1 MRIDT
6 IKPSRRA
13 FLAGT
18 AGIMVGFY
26 LAPMGRASAAPARGV
41 SAGAPAGTF
50 EANAFV
56 HIAPDDTVTVL
67 CKHLEMGQGPTTGL
81 TTIVAEELD
90 ADWSQMRSAA
100 SPANDELY
108 KNLAFGI
115 MGTGGSTAIANSYDQ
130 LRAAGATARAV
141 LVAAAARDWG
151 VPAEEITVE
160 AGRVHHAASGKESG
174 FGALAAKAE
183 GIVVEGEPTL
193 KDPKDFKLI
202 GHDVPRLDMQS
213 KSDGTAVFTIDIAAP
228 DMLVALVVRP
238 TQFGAKV
245 ASVDDADA
253 RAVDG
258 VVDVKQI
265 PQGVAVYATSTWA
278 AIKGRA
284 ALKVEWDDS
293 AAERRSSAE
302 IIAEYQEKAK
312 GAGFCG
318 QDRW

>member
-41 SAGAPAGTF
+41 PAGAPAGTF

-56 HIAPDDTVTVL
+56 RIAPDDTVTVL

-100 SPANDELY
+100 APANDELY

-130 LRAAGATARAV
+130 LRAAGATARAI

-160 AGRVHHAASGKESG
+160 AGRVRHAASGKESG

-213 KSDGTAVFTIDIAAP
+213 KSDGTAIFTIDIAAP
-228 DMLVALVVRP
+228 DMLSRWSCA
-238 TQFGAKV
+238 
-245 ASVDDADA
+245 
-253 RAVDG
+253 
-258 VVDVKQI
+258 
-265 PQGVAVYATSTWA
+265 
-278 AIKGRA
+278 
-284 ALKVEWDDS
+284 
-293 AAERRSSAE
+293 RRSSAR
-302 IIAEYQEKAK
+302 
-312 GAGFCG
+312 
-318 QDRW
+318 RWRASTTRMRAPSMASST